1 MKAKRQNPMSVQSN
15 GKDVDES
22 GWPLCCFYQSSKKV
36 HARGVTKM
44 EKDLTSVKQR
54 DTLQSVWFFNAAGFS
69 GASEVT
75 NYF

>member
-1 MKAKRQNPMSVQSN
+1 
-15 GKDVDES
+15 
-22 GWPLCCFYQSSKKV
+22 
-36 HARGVTKM
+36 M